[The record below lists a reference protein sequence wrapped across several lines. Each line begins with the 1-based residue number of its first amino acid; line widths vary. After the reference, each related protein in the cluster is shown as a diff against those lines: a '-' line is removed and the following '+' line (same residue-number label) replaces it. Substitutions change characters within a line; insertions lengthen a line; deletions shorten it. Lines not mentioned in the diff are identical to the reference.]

1 MHQGSYYDSLL
12 ATEMKN
18 YTHVKKVGQTS
29 EFPFGIYWWTLKNQI
44 KSEFWRN
51 EKKKKKM
58 LEISSFYTCV
68 PRTTII
74 WGTAPEIQS
83 ETIFFLSFWAI
94 FCPLPFP
101 LPHLTTQK
109 SKTLK
114 RCHHFK
120 FVQQKTQTN
129 DVCLFRHGEQQ
140 TIFCHLGSFFA
151 LLPQY

>member
-51 EKKKKKM
+51 EKKKNAGDIILLHMCTKDHNHM
-58 LEISSFYTCV
+58 RYSSWDTK
-68 PRTTII
+68 
-74 WGTAPEIQS
+74 WDN
-83 ETIFFLSFWAI
+83 FFLSFWAI
-94 FCPLPFP
+94 FCPLPSP

-140 TIFCHLGSFFA
+140 TIFCHLRSFFA

>member
-51 EKKKKKM
+51 EKKKKCWRYHP
-58 LEISSFYTCV
+58 FTHVYQG
-68 PRTTII
+68 P
-74 WGTAPEIQS
+74 QS
-83 ETIFFLSFWAI
+83 YEVQLLRYKVRQFFFLSFWAI
-94 FCPLPFP
+94 FCPLPSP

-140 TIFCHLGSFFA
+140 TIFCHLRSFFA